1 MSISTFPPFN
11 ISMFIEEDGTTIN
24 EDKRILN
31 KKKCQNLLNFVTFK
45 ELSEKPAFSEIAV
58 QAFEA
63 GKFLNISLRF
73 SSF

>member
-45 ELSEKPAFSEIAV
+45 ELSEKHHFQKLQFRHLRLEN
-58 QAFEA
+58 
-63 GKFLNISLRF
+63 FLTF
-73 SSF
+73 P